1 MMLSESLAD
10 FAGVAAIAVTT
21 LAVLW
26 LPALLSA

>member
-10 FAGVAAIAVTT
+10 VAGAAAIAVAT

-26 LPALLSA
+26 LPAFLSA